1 VTPGWGL
8 TGIAR
13 NSTVPQEAAMLP
25 RILLVLMAVA
35 LGLISLRGATA
46 QSTPIAGQPGCSVE
60 PRTPEEIAQ
69 IKATPVAATSP
80 AASPEATEPVD
91 PETLSELQRVVEMA
105 DACAEQ
111 GDFGRL
117 AALYSEHA
125 IQSGVLDHE
134 RVPITPG
141 TPATTPGTSPQP
153 GKYGPPTV
161 SAAYRIDA
169 DHIVAEVERG
179 PTIRE
184 LRFVR
189 ENGRWLIDSNEAVTG
204 RIVEDHATPDQS
216 AVLPMPVMQAI
227 IDLLTKETGEQVQ
240 SITITDVQS
249 VEWSDTFLGCP
260 VEGSF
265 AAQVITPGYRVQVEY
280 KGTHYEV
287 HTDLDGHAVTC

>member
-1 VTPGWGL
+1 
-8 TGIAR
+8 
-13 NSTVPQEAAMLP
+13 MLP

-91 PETLSELQRVVEMA
+91 SETLSELQRVVEMA

-125 IQSGVLDHE
+125 IQGGVLDHE

-216 AVLPMPVMQAI
+216 AVLPMSVIQAI
-227 IDLLTKETGEQVQ
+227 IDLLTKETGAQVQ
-240 SITITDVQS
+240 AITITDVQS